1 MLAPPPLRRCP
12 SRSASRADGGV
23 VCGRRRAIDHRA
35 PHRLS
40 PNKPYLPEEL
50 ARLGVLMW
58 KLDPAARK
66 TDPKL
71 AAILKPSIRSTSIDE
86 AIRYC
91 DDSGGHFDWRD
102 AADRGTWFG
111 RPSTGRATTT
121 RRAAATWPMCCSRRL
136 DSRSILLPPAHG
148 AHILVHVPGWRC
160 LA

>member
-71 AAILKPSIRSTSIDE
+71 AAILKGDLVWTPINRPCDNHEARRRDVADE
-86 AIRYC
+86 VLEA
-91 DDSGGHFDWRD
+91 
-102 AADRGTWFG
+102 
-111 RPSTGRATTT
+111 
-121 RRAAATWPMCCSRRL
+121 
-136 DSRSILLPPAHG
+136 
-148 AHILVHVPGWRC
+148 VHP
-160 LA
+160 